1 MSNMV
6 SEWRRVNF
14 THTYNSEWNDGHNSI
29 KTIDI
34 HKSILIDLRKKC
46 EENRKTYIHLKIFL
60 PSHHILEYER
70 NKYLDDLKNIYYD
83 DILCSPYKLDHLYMD
98 DTELTIILK
107 NESFYMDATVLYPMM
122 SIFIDTDS
130 NVPVLSSFQNENSDV
145 PELEDYSDEE
155 VYVEEEEGYV
165 GPNRTYAS
173 DSEDN

>member
-1 MSNMV
+1 MV

-14 THTYNSEWNDGHNSI
+14 KHNYNSEWTDGYNSI
-29 KTIDI
+29 KSINT

-46 EENRKTYIHLKIFL
+46 EENRKTYIHLKILL
-60 PSHHILEYER
+60 PSHTHILEYER

-98 DTELTIILK
+98 ETELTIILK

-122 SIFIDTDS
+122 SRGRVIFIDTDS
-130 NVPVLSSFQNENSDV
+130 NILDGDV
-145 PELEDYSDEE
+145 PELEDRND
-155 VYVEEEEGYV
+155 EGYI